1 MGKQGVISV
10 EPDNRQL
17 LAEQAGKQRQGL
29 ESLKGEM
36 PRTRAFDLKRHWYH
50 HRTPTSEEH
59 RVHWVRE
66 DDSQGD
72 SFPTALTLSH
82 SGLCWGGDN
91 KVMTPS
97 PTPPAPSLAGR
108 AREATIV

>member
-1 MGKQGVISV
+1 MR
-10 EPDNRQL
+10 PDNHQL
-17 LAEQAGKQRQGL
+17 LAEQAGKNVKGRKV
-29 ESLKGEM
+29 LKGEM
-36 PRTRAFDLKRHWYH
+36 LLTRAFDLKRHRCH

-59 RVHWVRE
+59 RVRWVRE
-66 DDSQGD
+66 DDCQGD

-97 PTPPAPSLAGR
+97 PTPPAPSLASR

>member
-1 MGKQGVISV
+1 MR
-10 EPDNRQL
+10 PDNHQL
-17 LAEQAGKQRQGL
+17 LAEQEGKQRQGL
-29 ESLKGEM
+29 KSLKGEM
-36 PRTRAFDLKRHWYH
+36 PLTRALKCHRYH

-72 SFPTALTLSH
+72 SFPIALTLSH
-82 SGLCWGGDN
+82 SGVCWGGDN